1 MRNKYSLQFLV
12 NRKEYVTAMLK
23 HLNGLPYL
31 QFKFRKWVF
40 ECGKIEWYRGIECG
54 KIEWYRG
61 IKSFLPLLNITL
73 NDFKALTRFSE
84 TSFLSFIFWY
94 IFRITGVCCL
104 AIILKLIL
112 FRKKNVILFGPNI
125 WIFIQKKS
133 CSLRIAVPEF
143 QKYKIT
149 FNFSEILEK

>member
-1 MRNKYSLQFLV
+1 MRNTYSLQFLV

-23 HLNGLPYL
+23 HLNGLLYL
-31 QFKFRKWVF
+31 QFKLRKWVF
-40 ECGKIEWYRGIECG
+40 ECG

-73 NDFKALTRFSE
+73 NDFKVLARFSE

-133 CSLRIAVPEF
+133 CSLKIAVPEF